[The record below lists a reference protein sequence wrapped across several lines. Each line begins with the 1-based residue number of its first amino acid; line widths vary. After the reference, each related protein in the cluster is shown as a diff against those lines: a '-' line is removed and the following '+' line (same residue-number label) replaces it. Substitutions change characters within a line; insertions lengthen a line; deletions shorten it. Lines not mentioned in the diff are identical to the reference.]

1 MTNEQLAVLKGRQV
15 HLKLK
20 EALKFL
26 QEANELA
33 ENMWE
38 WAREVE
44 VNLTGNELEEYK
56 KIYYSIENLNEAI
69 EREVLLD

>member
-1 MTNEQLAVLKGRQV
+1 MTNEQLAIVKGRQV

-20 EALKFL
+20 EALKAL

-33 ENMWE
+33 EKMWE

-44 VNLTGNELEEYK
+44 VNLTGNELEEYEK
-56 KIYYSIENLNEAI
+56 LYYSIEDLNEAI
-69 EREVLLD
+69 EREVLIY

>member
-1 MTNEQLAVLKGRQV
+1 MTNEQLAVIKGRQV

-20 EALKFL
+20 KALKAL

-33 ENMWE
+33 ENMWK
-38 WAREVE
+38 WSNEVE

-56 KIYYSIENLNEAI
+56 KLYYSIEDLNEAI
-69 EREVLLD
+69 EREVLID

>member
-1 MTNEQLAVLKGRQV
+1 MTNEQLAVIKGRQV

-20 EALKFL
+20 EALKAL

-33 ENMWE
+33 ENMWK
-38 WAREVE
+38 WSNEVE

-56 KIYYSIENLNEAI
+56 KLYYSIEDLNEEI
-69 EREVLLD
+69 EREVLID